1 MAVEDRSLS
10 EFPRALQV
18 AEQALV
24 MISNPDGL
32 GGYDTNGAVLTEVGK
47 ALLNVQYTQQLGN
60 VSVFD
65 AIKNTRVLSGA
76 TTPLANEGANGQLYV
91 KYQTVSDVDT
101 VIGMYFKKDGT
112 WLEISLGG
120 GGGSSTLAG
129 LSDVDIT
136 TPTGGQALIYDD
148 VNDEWVNGDVSQVI
162 VYPIAVTSQM
172 VTASSTVGSN
182 FEGYRAFDGQSCNL
196 STLQGGWLA
205 GSGDNTPTLTVNF
218 GEAKKLGRISI
229 ETANN
234 NNPDTTRAV
243 YIEGSSDGSTWENI
257 LASGS
262 TVSLVFE
269 VGKYNEYSF
278 NLNEGEYQYFRIRG
292 TQPFF
297 GGSFQYACC
306 FSEITIYDKSAGVVD
321 IYPDAI
327 ADEYDSTQTYTADD
341 YVMYGGKLYRCNH
354 IGATGT
360 WEPTWWDE
368 TSATDYTKSVNTALT
383 TQINNIHDDTADAYS
398 ASSTYA
404 VGDLCIAF
412 GRLYRCTTAIS
423 TPEAWNSSHWAAT
436 TIADE
441 IALKQDV
448 LTMGSEVTVSNSNPF
463 ITYRIYGKMLF
474 LYVNMQNKA
483 VTTDE
488 TLANLPAECTPLMG
502 TRVYR
507 GNGLLSYDSENN
519 NRLWARSLDS
529 WTTVTMVLPLS

>member
-1 MAVEDRSLS
+1 
-10 EFPRALQV
+10 
-18 AEQALV
+18 

-65 AIKNTRVLSGA
+65 AIKNTRVLSGT
-76 TTPLANEGANGQLYV
+76 TTPTANEGANGQLYV
-91 KYQTVSDVDT
+91 KYETVSNVDN
-101 VIGMYFKKDGT
+101 VVGMYFKKDGA

-129 LSDVDIT
+129 LSDVNLT
-136 TPTGGQALIYDD
+136 SPTGGQALVYDD
-148 VNDEWVNGDVSQVI
+148 TNDEWVNGDVSEVI

-172 VTASSTVGSN
+172 VSASSTVGQN

-297 GGSFQYACC
+297 GGSFQYACS
-306 FSEITIYDKSAGVVD
+306 FSEITIYDTSSG
-321 IYPDAI
+321 IPAI
-327 ADEYDSTQTYTADD
+327 ADLTDVDLTSPADGQLLR
-341 YVMYGGKLYRCNH
+341 YNGTSGK
-354 IGATGT
+354 
-360 WEPTWWDE
+360 WEN
-368 TSATDYTKSVNTALT
+368 AG
-383 TQINNIHDDTADAYS
+383 IIDDTTAS
-398 ASSTYA
+398 ASSVYSSSK
-404 VGDLCIAF
+404 V
-412 GRLYRCTTAIS
+412 
-423 TPEAWNSSHWAAT
+423 NS
-436 TIADE
+436 E
-441 IALKQDV
+441 LALKQDA
-448 LTMGSEVTVSNSNPF
+448 LATTTPTCAYTIAIQSGGINA
-463 ITYRIYGKMLF
+463 YKYGKILVVTGWLMPTYDKVANDTIA
-474 LYVNMQNKA
+474 YVSGERVLA
-483 VTTDE
+483 VFFSSP
-488 TLANLPAECTPLMG
+488 NSS
-502 TRVYR
+502 
-507 GNGLLSYDSENN
+507 NGLNGRLKMTNQNN
-519 NRLWARSLDS
+519 QVEIVCESALKSTDYYSFTL
-529 WTTVTMVLPLS
+529 VGLVQ

>member
-65 AIKNTRVLSGA
+65 AIKNTRVLSGT
-76 TTPLANEGANGQLYV
+76 TTPTANEGANGQLYV

-101 VIGMYFKKDGT
+101 VIGMYFKKDGA

-136 TPTGGQALIYDD
+136 TPTGGQALVYDD
-148 VNDEWVNGDVSQVI
+148 VNDEWINGDVSPVI

-205 GSGDNTPTLTVNF
+205 GASDNTPTLTVNF

-297 GGSFQYACC
+297 GGSFQYACS
-306 FSEITIYDKSAGVVD
+306 FSEITVYDTSSGV
-321 IYPDAI
+321 PAI
-327 ADEYDSTQTYTADD
+327 ADLTDVDITSPTDGQLLRYNGTSGKWENVGVDSLGSTSLDTTDKTLVGSINELNAIYTVKNFQGNAPLNINDCVTGFVYWANSNAYAYQNLPTSGAFHIVTFKPITTHGFQMAIPND
-341 YVMYGGKLYRCNH
+341 GGRIWIRILAN
-354 IGATGT
+354 GT
-360 WEPTWWDE
+360 WGAWK
-368 TSATDYTKSVNTALT
+368 YTGLT
-383 TQINNIHDDTADAYS
+383 
-398 ASSTYA
+398 
-404 VGDLCIAF
+404 
-412 GRLYRCTTAIS
+412 
-423 TPEAWNSSHWAAT
+423 
-436 TIADE
+436 
-441 IALKQDV
+441 
-448 LTMGSEVTVSNSNPF
+448 
-463 ITYRIYGKMLF
+463 
-474 LYVNMQNKA
+474 
-483 VTTDE
+483 
-488 TLANLPAECTPLMG
+488 
-502 TRVYR
+502 
-507 GNGLLSYDSENN
+507 
-519 NRLWARSLDS
+519 
-529 WTTVTMVLPLS
+529 

>member
-65 AIKNTRVLSGA
+65 AIKNTRVLSGT

-91 KYQTVSDVDT
+91 KYQTVSNVDT
-101 VIGMYFKKDGT
+101 VIGMYFKKDGA

-120 GGGSSTLAG
+120 GGGGSYVELTQAEYDAMEQAGTLDPTVMYFITDGQSGGSSTLAG
-129 LSDVDIT
+129 LSDVNLT
-136 TPTGGQALIYDD
+136 NPT
-148 VNDEWVNGDVSQVI
+148 
-162 VYPIAVTSQM
+162 
-172 VTASSTVGSN
+172 
-182 FEGYRAFDGQSCNL
+182 DGQLLRYNG
-196 STLQGGWLA
+196 T
-205 GSGDNTPTLTVNF
+205 SG
-218 GEAKKLGRISI
+218 K
-229 ETANN
+229 
-234 NNPDTTRAV
+234 
-243 YIEGSSDGSTWENI
+243 WEN
-257 LASGS
+257 
-262 TVSLVFE
+262 
-269 VGKYNEYSF
+269 
-278 NLNEGEYQYFRIRG
+278 
-292 TQPFF
+292 
-297 GGSFQYACC
+297 
-306 FSEITIYDKSAGVVD
+306 AG
-321 IYPDAI
+321 I
-327 ADEYDSTQTYTADD
+327 DS
-341 YVMYGGKLYRCNH
+341 
-354 IGATGT
+354 I
-360 WEPTWWDE
+360 
-368 TSATDYTKSVNTALT
+368 
-383 TQINNIHDDTADAYS
+383 
-398 ASSTYA
+398 
-404 VGDLCIAF
+404 
-412 GRLYRCTTAIS
+412 
-423 TPEAWNSSHWAAT
+423 
-436 TIADE
+436 
-441 IALKQDV
+441 

-529 WTTVTMVLPLS
+529 WTTVTMVLPLA

>member
-65 AIKNTRVLSGA
+65 AIKNCRVLSGT

-91 KYQTVSDVDT
+91 KYQTVSNVDT
-101 VIGMYFKKDGT
+101 VIGMYFKKDGE

-120 GGGSSTLAG
+120 GGGSSYVELTQAEYDAMEQAGTL
-129 LSDVDIT
+129 DPTVMYFIT
-136 TPTGGQALIYDD
+136 
-148 VNDEWVNGDVSQVI
+148 
-162 VYPIAVTSQM
+162 
-172 VTASSTVGSN
+172 
-182 FEGYRAFDGQSCNL
+182 DGQS
-196 STLQGGWLA
+196 GG
-205 GSGDNTPTLTVNF
+205 G
-218 GEAKKLGRISI
+218 
-229 ETANN
+229 AN
-234 NNPDTTRAV
+234 
-243 YIEGSSDGSTWENI
+243 
-257 LASGS
+257 
-262 TVSLVFE
+262 
-269 VGKYNEYSF
+269 
-278 NLNEGEYQYFRIRG
+278 
-292 TQPFF
+292 
-297 GGSFQYACC
+297 
-306 FSEITIYDKSAGVVD
+306 

-327 ADEYDSTQTYTADD
+327 AEEYDSTQTYTAGD

-412 GRLYRCTTAIS
+412 GRLYRCTTAIA

-441 IALKQDV
+441 IALKQNATDNNLTTTNKQIVPAINEVRNYNNLINKPTIPTVNVDRVFTSWGTSLNVPFFRQHYFIFVGNNVFNLWIAGASLNDMNLTLINTNTTTSGQETVTNGV
-448 LTMGSEVTVSNSNPF
+448 LTCKRTTSGISITLTTNYTVTV
-463 ITYRIYGKMLF
+463 IG
-474 LYVNMQNKA
+474 
-483 VTTDE
+483 
-488 TLANLPAECTPLMG
+488 
-502 TRVYR
+502 
-507 GNGLLSYDSENN
+507 
-519 NRLWARSLDS
+519 
-529 WTTVTMVLPLS
+529 

>member
-65 AIKNTRVLSGA
+65 AIKNTRVLSGM
-76 TTPLANEGANGQLYV
+76 TTPTANEGANGQLYV
-91 KYQTVSDVDT
+91 KYETVSDVDN
-101 VIGMYFKKDGT
+101 VVGMYFKKDGA

-129 LSDVDIT
+129 LSDVDLT
-136 TPTGGQALIYDD
+136 SPTGGQALVYDD

-172 VTASSTVGSN
+172 VSASSTVGSN

-205 GSGDNTPTLTVNF
+205 GASDSTPTLTVNF

-234 NNPDTTRAV
+234 NNPDTTRDV
-243 YIEGSSDGSTWENI
+243 YIEGSNDGSTWENI

-262 TVSLVFE
+262 TVSLLFE

-297 GGSFQYACC
+297 GGSFQYACS
-306 FSEITIYDKSAGVVD
+306 FSEITVYDTSSG
-321 IYPDAI
+321 IPAI
-327 ADEYDSTQTYTADD
+327 ADLTDVDLTSPADGQLLRYNGTSGKWENIGVDYIGSNTLDTTDKTLVGSINEHELDISTMNLVSITRIAISVTTGSTGNVALNYNND
-341 YVMYGGKLYRCNH
+341 GKTFVV
-354 IGATGT
+354 GAMC
-360 WEPTWWDE
+360 
-368 TSATDYTKSVNTALT
+368 TSADY
-383 TQINNIHDDTADAYS
+383 
-398 ASSTYA
+398 
-404 VGDLCIAF
+404 
-412 GRLYRCTTAIS
+412 
-423 TPEAWNSSHWAAT
+423 
-436 TIADE
+436 
-441 IALKQDV
+441 
-448 LTMGSEVTVSNSNPF
+448 
-463 ITYRIYGKMLF
+463 
-474 LYVNMQNKA
+474 A
-483 VTTDE
+483 VTTWVSSQN
-488 TLANLPAECTPLMG
+488 NLWYLTVRGAG
-502 TRVYR
+502 TWSTV
-507 GNGLLSYDSENN
+507 NN
-519 NRLWARSLDS
+519 QTIDIRYWVVKTKNA
-529 WTTVTMVLPLS
+529 